1 MTATWQGPS
10 LCDLLTQNGHRHKS
24 FNTSAVVRRLI
35 ASCHNQPNAFG
46 AKLLVPTSL
55 LLTNWRTLLSNYSD
69 KIVVD
74 FLPYGWP
81 INYTTSTLPASSL
94 HNHPSASHFDSHV
107 QAYIDTELAWNA
119 IARPLEYLPFFD
131 DFVCSPLQTVAKR
144 GSPTWR
150 VVMDLSF
157 LQAAP
162 SMTVF
167 LKILIWGKILS
178 YNYPRLIGLSNS
190 LLRKVAT
197 VCFQKRLVQSLLS
210 VSHWSK
216 GLPFTRLSLS
226 GQILFCHSSFQFTFV
241 STDFPMHNKGG
252 CPYLPQAGV
261 LSRCL
266 SWWLLWRRISLSCC
280 FGIFSTQPVT
290 SSTWFGF
297 CSWQGFTTFDL
308 YDLSHSRLPSRGSYW

>member
-1 MTATWQGPS
+1 MTATWQRPS
-10 LCDLLTQNGHRHKS
+10 LCDLLTQSGHRHKS

-46 AKLLVPTSL
+46 AKLLVSTSL

-107 QAYIDTELAWNA
+107 QAYIDSELAWNA

-131 DFVCSPLQTVAKR
+131 DFVCSPLQTVTKR

-162 SMTVF
+162 SVTVF
-167 LKILIWGKILS
+167 LKILIWANILS

-197 VCFQKRLVQSLLS
+197 VLFPKKTYAELIVSFPLIRRITIYSLVIIRANVILSLVLS
-210 VSHWSK
+210 VYIRQHWFSNAQQR
-216 GLPFTRLSLS
+216 RLS
-226 GQILFCHSSFQFTFV
+226 ISS
-241 STDFPMHNKGG
+241 
-252 CPYLPQAGV
+252 
-261 LSRCL
+261 
-266 SWWLLWRRISLSCC
+266 
-280 FGIFSTQPVT
+280 
-290 SSTWFGF
+290 
-297 CSWQGFTTFDL
+297 
-308 YDLSHSRLPSRGSYW
+308 PSRGS

>member
-10 LCDLLTQNGHRHKS
+10 LCNLLTQNGHRHKS

-131 DFVCSPLQTVAKR
+131 DFVCSPLQTVSKR

-157 LQAAP
+157 FQAAP
-162 SMTVF
+162 SMTVYRT
-167 LKILIWGKILS
+167 LS
-178 YNYPRLIGLSNS
+178 YSLNSTFTSRFTRTITAKKENTELINADRKPYKNDNLKYNKW
-190 LLRKVAT
+190 LRKRAKITGKTILTRSVR
-197 VCFQKRLVQSLLS
+197 QLRIQLS
-210 VSHWSK
+210 DW
-216 GLPFTRLSLS
+216 FTW
-226 GQILFCHSSFQFTFV
+226 TK
-241 STDFPMHNKGG
+241 NK
-252 CPYLPQAGV
+252 
-261 LSRCL
+261 
-266 SWWLLWRRISLSCC
+266 
-280 FGIFSTQPVT
+280 T
-290 SSTWFGF
+290 
-297 CSWQGFTTFDL
+297 L
-308 YDLSHSRLPSRGSYW
+308 Y

>member
-10 LCDLLTQNGHRHKS
+10 LCNLLTQNGHRHKS

-131 DFVCSPLQTVAKR
+131 DFVCSPLQTVPKR
-144 GSPTWR
+144 GSPTSR

-197 VCFQKRLVQSLLS
+197 VLFPKKTCAELIVSFPFIRRITIYSVVIIRANFILSLVLS
-210 VSHWSK
+210 VYIRQHWFSNAQQR
-216 GLPFTRLSLS
+216 RLS
-226 GQILFCHSSFQFTFV
+226 ISS
-241 STDFPMHNKGG
+241 
-252 CPYLPQAGV
+252 
-261 LSRCL
+261 
-266 SWWLLWRRISLSCC
+266 
-280 FGIFSTQPVT
+280 
-290 SSTWFGF
+290 
-297 CSWQGFTTFDL
+297 
-308 YDLSHSRLPSRGSYW
+308 PSRGS

>member
-10 LCDLLTQNGHRHKS
+10 LCNLLTQNGHRHKS

-131 DFVCSPLQTVAKR
+131 DFVCSPLQTVSKR

-157 LQAAP
+157 FQAAP
-162 SMTVF
+162 SMTVYRT
-167 LKILIWGKILS
+167 LS
-178 YNYPRLIGLSNS
+178 YSLNS
-190 LLRKVAT
+190 TFTSRFTRTITAKKRKYRINKRGPKAL
-197 VCFQKRLVQSLLS
+197 QKR
-210 VSHWSK
+210 
-216 GLPFTRLSLS
+216 
-226 GQILFCHSSFQFTFV
+226 
-241 STDFPMHNKGG
+241 
-252 CPYLPQAGV
+252 
-261 LSRCL
+261 
-266 SWWLLWRRISLSCC
+266 
-280 FGIFSTQPVT
+280 
-290 SSTWFGF
+290 
-297 CSWQGFTTFDL
+297 
-308 YDLSHSRLPSRGSYW
+308 